1 MMKRTVRIHTE
12 IYDLIRPRDVG
23 RAPALELRGPMAM
36 EAFLRRCAADETN
49 LVALRGLLS
58 ELDNSMLLGPLG
70 AEVVVEKL
78 LWLMER
84 GRFVVVT
91 RPCEGPGSL
100 PQDYEDE
107 PEQRPQESEV
117 AETKTWVEIQ
127 MVGADDRPISGERY
141 EVVLPGGE
149 RKTGTTDA
157 AGKARFSGIDPGSCT
172 VSFPD
177 LDEDAWNAA

>member
-1 MMKRTVRIHTE
+1 
-12 IYDLIRPRDVG
+12 
-23 RAPALELRGPMAM
+23 
-36 EAFLRRCAADETN
+36 
-49 LVALRGLLS
+49 
-58 ELDNSMLLGPLG
+58 
-70 AEVVVEKL
+70 
-78 LWLMER
+78 
-84 GRFVVVT
+84 
-91 RPCEGPGSL
+91 
-100 PQDYEDE
+100 
-107 PEQRPQESEV
+107 
-117 AETKTWVEIQ
+117 